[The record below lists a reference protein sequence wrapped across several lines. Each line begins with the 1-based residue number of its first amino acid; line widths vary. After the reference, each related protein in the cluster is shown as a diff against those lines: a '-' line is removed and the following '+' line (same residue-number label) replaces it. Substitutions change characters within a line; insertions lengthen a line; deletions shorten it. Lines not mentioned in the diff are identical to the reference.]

1 MRKITL
7 LAVVVLALAGL
18 VFPVAAQEGNI
29 VDTAVAD
36 DNFSSLVSAIQAA
49 DPAIIETLVSE
60 GPFTVFA
67 PTNQAF
73 ANLAEFLG
81 VSLEDIL
88 ADEELVTTVLLY
100 HVVSGAVFSDDVVGL
115 DGELVPTLLDGAFI
129 GVSVEDGSVFL
140 NDAVEVV
147 QTDIA
152 ASNGVIHVISDVLLP
167 QAVLDSLAAS
177 ADEPAEPEVETVPA
191 NVNIRVGHLSPDPPA
206 VDVYVNGEAAITDL
220 AFPNFTDWITLPAG
234 TYNLAVAPAGTS
246 IEDAAIGPADF
257 DLPGGEFLTIS
268 AVGSLEAG
276 TLAPVIA
283 SEVFATLGEGEASVT
298 VFHAIEGVDP
308 VDVITNGTTL
318 VEFLAYPGTFVTDAG
333 VPNDGAFTFTAP
345 ADVYDLQVVPNGQT
359 EPVIFDLAGTELMAG
374 HYYFVAAVGTP
385 DAPQIIVD
393 VTAPE
398 RAAELLAAAA
408 ERVPVMEEEEEM
420 AEAPTGNIVDLAV
433 ATADFSTLVA
443 AVQAADPGILEA
455 LAGDGPLTLF
465 APTNQA
471 FANLLAEL
479 GLTAEELLAATDIL
493 NQVLL
498 YHVVSGDVRAAD
510 VVGLD
515 GESVATLLDGAF
527 IGVSVVD
534 GGVVLNDAVN
544 VVQTDIVAT
553 NGVIH
558 VIDQVLLPQS
568 VIDAL
573 AQ

>member
-29 VDTAVAD
+29 VDVAAGNE
-36 DNFSSLVSAIQAA
+36 NFSSLVAAVLAA
-49 DPAIIETLVSE
+49 DPAIAETLVSE

-73 ANLAEFLG
+73 SNLADFLG

-88 ADEELVTTVLLY
+88 ADQDLVTTVLLY
-100 HVVSGAVFSDDVVGL
+100 HVVAGAVSSGDVVGL

-129 GVSVEDGSVFL
+129 GVSVQDGSVFL
-140 NDAVEVV
+140 NDVVQVV

-167 QAVLDSLAAS
+167 QSVLDALAEAEM
-177 ADEPAEPEVETVPA
+177 EPAVPETPTVPA
-191 NVNIRVGHLSPDPPA
+191 NVNIRVGHLSPDTPP
-206 VDVYVNGEAAITDL
+206 VDVYVNGEAAITGL
-220 AFPNFTDWITLPAG
+220 AFPNFTGWITLPAG

-257 DLPGGEFLTIS
+257 NLPGGQFLTIS

-283 SEVFATLGEGEASVT
+283 DEVFATLGEGEASVT
-298 VFHAIEGVDP
+298 VFHAIEGVGP
-308 VDVITNGTTL
+308 VDLTTNGTVL
-318 VEFLAYPGTFVTDAG
+318 IDFLAFPGTFQTAAG

-345 ADVYDLQVVPNGQT
+345 AGVYDLQVVPNGQT
-359 EPVIFDLAGTELMAG
+359 EPVIFDLAGTELLAG

-385 DAPQIIVD
+385 DDPQIIVD
-393 VTAPE
+393 VTGPE
-398 RAAELLAAAA
+398 RGAELLAAAA
-408 ERVPVMEEEEEM
+408 ERIPVEEEEE
-420 AEAPTGNIVDLAV
+420 AVEAPAGTIVDLAV
-433 ATADFSTLVA
+433 ATDDFSTLVA

-455 LAGDGPLTLF
+455 LAGDGPLTVF

-471 FANLLAEL
+471 FANLLSAL

-498 YHVVSGDVRAAD
+498 YHVIPGDVRAAT

-527 IGVSVVD
+527 IGIGIVD
-534 GGVVLNDAVN
+534 GGVVLNGVVN
-544 VVQTDIVAT
+544 VIATDVVAT

-573 AQ
+573 GL